1 MSRLWSAALTM
12 FVAARAYAQEPEPL
26 GALGIPSLQAPTA
39 AIADLRLWLEEG
51 PVVPHSFLRLQMFPD
66 STALAV
72 VFYWEG
78 RTPTAHW
85 DACCQP

>member
-26 GALGIPSLQAPTA
+26 AALGIPSLQAPTA

-66 STALAV
+66 STAV
-72 VFYWEG
+72 RRG
-78 RTPTAHW
+78 SPTP
-85 DACCQP
+85 DKPRVNQQSLS